1 MAAASSVPA
10 VARMVAG
17 LAFVAP
23 PVIAGESG
31 HQFLRVRVVD
41 LVQESPSA
49 WASQGRCHS
58 SVVADDDV
66 VASKDVGESVWNGH
80 GRRLPASHSAP
91 AAIDRS

>member
-1 MAAASSVPA
+1 MAAPSSVPA
-10 VARMVAG
+10 VARVVAG

-23 PVIAGESG
+23 PVVAGESG
-31 HQFLRVRVVD
+31 HQLLRVLAVD

-91 AAIDRS
+91 EAIDRS